1 MSKMFKSIKEIVKE
15 YKKFFIY
22 FISFSILLCLIDQV
36 SKWIALNLLGPL
48 ESKYPSGYDL
58 PSQYGSSVE
67 VIPGF
72 LNFTLLTNNGAAFGM
87 GAGKLYMRIIFIII
101 SWVFFLGVPFGI
113 IYYFKKN
120 KKDINIM
127 YKIAL
132 ILLYGGNFGNL
143 IDRTF
148 YWSTPCGV
156 IDFIDITPLING
168 FGIFNLADSFVV
180 IAVIIVII
188 MLIIDIFKGNDEEND
203 KNIKEV
209 DTEKDTN
216 KETLN

>member
-1 MSKMFKSIKEIVKE
+1 MSKMFESIKEIIKNH
-15 YKKFFIY
+15 KKFFIY

-36 SKWIALNLLGPL
+36 SKWIALSLLGPL
-48 ESKYPSGYDL
+48 SSSYPSGYDL
-58 PSQYGSSVE
+58 PSQVGKSVV
-67 VIPGF
+67 VIPNF

-101 SWVFFLGVPFGI
+101 SWIFFLGVPFGI
-113 IYYFKKN
+113 IYYYKKYN
-120 KKDINIM
+120 KDINIM

-148 YWSTPCGV
+148 YWSSPCGV
-156 IDFIDITPLING
+156 IDFIDVTPLISG

-180 IAVIIVII
+180 IAVIIIII
-188 MLIIDIFKGNDEEND
+188 MLIIDIFKDND
-203 KNIKEV
+203 KKIDADAK
-209 DTEKDTN
+209 KDTN
-216 KETLN
+216 NENKDNATK